1 LKRKCGE
8 AGTDSFKE
16 RKNIYMAMTNRQV
29 IAIFI
34 IGIALLLAAFWA
46 GLNVARQDTSLTRSH
61 AVTTNAAATGALN
74 IKQEPG
80 VAPAPGGEARYIVR
94 VSGSFGTLEKAN
106 QLTMELRRKYPSA
119 YTQNPTGED
128 TLYRVHIG
136 PYNTRED
143 AQQVVSE
150 LAAQGFKGVMIFPWK
165 GN

>member
-1 LKRKCGE
+1 
-8 AGTDSFKE
+8 
-16 RKNIYMAMTNRQV
+16 MTNRQV

-46 GLNVARQDTSLTRSH
+46 GLNVARQDTTPTRSH
-61 AVTTNAAATGALN
+61 AVTTNAAATGAL
-74 IKQEPG
+74 EP
-80 VAPAPGGEARYIVR
+80 VAATAPGGEARYIVR

-150 LAAQGFKGVMIFPWK
+150 LTAQGFKGVMIFPWK